1 MLEKQVQ
8 ILSSVLG
15 TYIPKGTEYLFF
27 CPFCKHH
34 KPKLS
39 VNFQKNAYKC
49 WVCDTRGRSLWR
61 LIRTFG
67 DSSQKND
74 WVTHVAGKI
83 DLADHD
89 LSHIFQKK
97 QEEPP
102 QRIDLPAEFVSLCN
116 KNIPLQSR
124 NALVYLRS
132 RGISKEDIIRWK
144 MGYCSQGD
152 YKSRIVIPSFDSEGY
167 VNYFIARNFTKYGMR
182 YLNPDVGRDIIFN
195 ELNID
200 WYDDIVLVEGVFDA
214 IRIGQNAIPV
224 LGSTLREDSH
234 LFQKLVMNDCKVYT
248 AFDSDAKNKELRV
261 IKALLRYN
269 IEVSRIDTAGY
280 EDVATMPRAVFRG
293 RKQKATAFSDENSLL
308 VDLINT
314 I

>member
-1 MLEKQVQ
+1 
-8 ILSSVLG
+8 
-15 TYIPKGTEYLFF
+15 
-27 CPFCKHH
+27 
-34 KPKLS
+34 
-39 VNFQKNAYKC
+39 
-49 WVCDTRGRSLWR
+49 
-61 LIRTFG
+61 
-67 DSSQKND
+67 
-74 WVTHVAGKI
+74 
-83 DLADHD
+83 
-89 LSHIFQKK
+89 
-97 QEEPP
+97 
-102 QRIDLPAEFVSLCN
+102 
-116 KNIPLQSR
+116 
-124 NALVYLRS
+124 
-132 RGISKEDIIRWK
+132 
-144 MGYCSQGD
+144 
-152 YKSRIVIPSFDSEGY
+152 
-167 VNYFIARNFTKYGMR
+167 MR
-182 YLNPDVGRDIIFN
+182 YLNPDVGRDIVFN

-200 WYDDIVLVEGVFDA
+200 WYDDIILVEGVFDA

>member
-39 VNFQKNAYKC
+39 V
-49 WVCDTRGRSLWR
+49 
-61 LIRTFG
+61 
-67 DSSQKND
+67 ND

-152 YKSRIVIPSFDSEGY
+152 YKSRIVIPSFDAEGY
-167 VNYFIARNFTKYGMR
+167 ANYFIARNFTKYGMR
-182 YLNPDVGRDIIFN
+182 YLNPDVGRDIVFN

>member
-1 MLEKQVQ
+1 MVEKQLR
-8 ILSSVLG
+8 IMSDVLG
-15 TYIPKGTEYLFF
+15 AYVPRGSEYLYF

-39 VNFQKNAYKC
+39 VNFSKNAFKC

-61 LIRTFG
+61 LIRKFG
-67 DSSQKND
+67 DQAQKHE

-89 LSHIFQKK
+89 LSQIFQKK

-102 QRIDLPAEFVSLCN
+102 QRIDLPPEFVPLCN
-116 KNIPLQSR
+116 KNIPMQSR
-124 NALVYLRS
+124 NALVYLRN
-132 RGISKEDIIRWK
+132 RGVTKEDVIQWK
-144 MGYCSQGD
+144 MGYSSQGKFKD
-152 YKSRIVIPSFDSEGY
+152 RVIIPSFDAEGY
-167 VNYFIARNFTKYGMR
+167 VNYFVARNVTKYGMR
-182 YLNPDVGRDIIFN
+182 YLNPDVGRDIVFN
-195 ELNID
+195 ELNVD
-200 WYDDIVLVEGVFDA
+200 WYSDIVLVEGVFDA

-224 LGSTLREDSH
+224 LGSTLREDSR
-234 LFQKLVMNDCKVYT
+234 LFQKLVLNDCKVYT
-248 AFDSDAKNKELRV
+248 AFDTDAKKKEMRV

-269 IEVSRIDTAGY
+269 IEVFRIDTVGF
-280 EDVATMPRAVFRG
+280 EDVATMPRSVFRG
-293 RKQKATAFSDENSLL
+293 RKRKATAFNDASSLL